1 VVEVIGEVQH
11 VPPKRS
17 VLSPEDRVMTCCL
30 KITTSK
36 QKWNVYVDESFRK

>member
-17 VLSPEDRVMTCCL
+17 VLSPEDRVMTL
-30 KITTSK
+30 KITSSK